1 MLYGRTDEIGR
12 IDRMLAGARGGRSVA
27 VVVRGEAGIGK
38 SALLEYAAGAAGP
51 EFEVLRAIGVEAE
64 SDLPFAGLGL
74 LLGRVADRAGT
85 LPDRQ
90 ARALRGALGHEE
102 SAADRFLIGLAVL
115 SLLGELAEERPLL
128 VLVDDA
134 HWLDPASADALLFAA
149 RRLNAEGVVLVF
161 GAREGHAPPFPAP
174 GLDELTLTGLDG
186 GAAADLLAEHAGDL
200 PRYVRDQIAGEA
212 RGNPLALRELPA
224 AQREGMLAE
233 HPGAMPYARIQRTF
247 ADRIAALPEATRTVL
262 AVAAAEGT
270 GDLTPVIAAA
280 GRLGAAVEDLDPAE
294 RKELVRLA
302 EGRLTFR
309 HPLIRAA
316 AYQSVPVGTRLAAHR
331 ALADALPC
339 VGNIDRRAWHLAAAT
354 SEPDEYVASVL
365 EETAEFARGRGGYAA
380 VAAAYDRA
388 AQLSV
393 ETPHRLRRLALAA
406 RAAADAGQLRR
417 AAEFAGLAGSHV
429 TDPLMRAELA
439 QVRALDTY
447 VRGLPKTAHALLVE
461 GAEGAVERAPLKA
474 AFMVFD
480 AMGVIYATGD
490 AAATAETAARI
501 RGLLPESADVA
512 AGLFLDA
519 AAGMAGLAAGDPA
532 AGVPPLRRL
541 LTGGGAVLAGLGLME
556 RACTIEWAVLTGDLD
571 LAGDLSAALVAD
583 CRELGAV
590 GVLPEALRTLARVQL
605 FRGAHQDARASA
617 TEALRIAEDTGQSL
631 YAGDARGILA
641 MLSAIDG
648 GEAAA
653 RDLATGGDVWSASA
667 LAVLDLGLG
676 RHDDALRRR
685 DDLGAGVA
693 RYDIAG
699 LYTLPDHVEAA
710 ARAGRPERAAAALA
724 SFETWARA
732 TGMAWAEAV
741 ALRSRAL
748 LAPEE
753 EAGDLYARAV
763 ALHQGCGRA
772 FERARTEL
780 LYGEWLRRTGHR
792 GDARTPL
799 RSALEIFE
807 RLGAVPWA
815 ERARGELRATG
826 ETRPVRDAHAARG
839 AADRLSLLTPQEL
852 QVVRLAAT
860 GLTNRDIGAQLFL
873 SPRTVGYHLYNA
885 YPKLGVASRG
895 ELARLEALTAA

>member
-1 MLYGRTDEIGR
+1 MLHGRADEIAQF
-12 IDRMLAGARGGRSVA
+12 DRMLAGARDGRSTA

-38 SALLEYAAGAAGP
+38 STLLGHLADAAAP
-51 EFEVLRAIGVEAE
+51 EFQVLRAVGVEAE
-64 SDLPFAGLGL
+64 SDLPFAGLSL
-74 LLGRVADRAGT
+74 LLSRVTDRVGK
-85 LPDRQ
+85 LPERQ
-90 ARALRGALGHEE
+90 AHALNGALGLAE
-102 SAADRFLIGLAVL
+102 SGADRFLIGLAVL
-115 SLLGELAEERPLL
+115 TLLGDLAEERPLL
-128 VLVDDA
+128 VLLDDA

-161 GAREGHAPPFPAP
+161 AARDVHAPPFPAP
-174 GLDELTLTGLDG
+174 GLDELRLTGLD
-186 GAAADLLAEHAGDL
+186 AAAAAELLAEHAGDL
-200 PRYVRDQIAGEA
+200 PRYVRDQIMGEA

-224 AQREGMLAE
+224 AQREGRIGEYL
-233 HPGAMPYARIQRTF
+233 GALPHTRIQQTF
-247 ADRIAALPEATRTVL
+247 AERIAALPEPTRTVL

-280 GRLGAAVEDLDPAE
+280 SRLGARIEDLEPAE
-294 RKELVRLA
+294 RRDLVRLA
-302 EGRLTFR
+302 EGRLAFR

-365 EETAEFARGRGGYAA
+365 EETAEFARARGGYAA

-406 RAAADAGQLRR
+406 RAAADAGQLHR

-429 TDPLMRAELA
+429 TEPLMRAELA

-461 GAEGAVERAPLKA
+461 GALGAAGQAPRKA
-474 AFMVFD
+474 AFMLFD

-490 AAATAETAARI
+490 AAATQETAARI
-501 RGLLPESADVA
+501 RGLRLEPRSEV
-512 AGLFLDA
+512 GPFLDA
-519 AAGMAGLAAGDPA
+519 AIAMADLAAGDPA
-532 AGVPPLRRL
+532 SGVPPLRRL
-541 LTGGGAVLAGLGLME
+541 LADGGAALAGLDLME
-556 RACTIEWAVLTGDLD
+556 RACAIEWAVLTGDLR
-571 LAGDLSAALVAD
+571 LADDLSTALVAD
-583 CRELGAV
+583 CREQGAV
-590 GVLPEALRTLARVQL
+590 GVLPETLRTLARVRL

-617 TEALRIAEDTGQSL
+617 TEALRIAQDTGQSY
-631 YAGDARGILA
+631 YADDVRGILA
-641 MLSAIDG
+641 VLGAVEGD
-648 GEAAA
+648 EAAA
-653 RDLATGGDVWSASA
+653 RDLAADEVWSASA
-667 LAVLDLGLG
+667 LALLDLGLG
-676 RHDDALRRR
+676 RHDDALRHREE
-685 DDLGAGVA
+685 LGAGVA
-693 RYDIAG
+693 LHDIAG

-710 ARAGRPERAAAALA
+710 ARAGRPERGAAALEL
-724 SFETWARA
+724 FEAWAHA
-732 TGMAWAEAV
+732 TGTAWAEAV

-748 LAPEE
+748 LAPED
-753 EAGDLYARAV
+753 EAGALYARAV
-763 ALHQGCGRA
+763 ELHQNCGRA

-780 LYGEWLRRTGHR
+780 LYGEWLRRSGRR
-792 GDARTPL
+792 GDARMPL
-799 RSALEIFE
+799 RSALDAFE
-807 RLGAVPWA
+807 RLGAAPWA

-826 ETRPVRDAHAARG
+826 ETRPARG
-839 AADRLSLLTPQEL
+839 TPGIADRLSLLTPQEL

-885 YPKLGVASRG
+885 YPKLGVSSRG